1 MSSLMRFEVLAPDK
15 YVLKSDAIS
24 YVEAVTLWGGVG
36 ILPRHAPLIAAL
48 KEAPL
53 KYRDAEGIA
62 HFLCIQGGFMEVK
75 DNKVVVMTEAAETA
89 DEIDVDRAEASRYGQ
104 PAPFGSASEDRK
116 AGGGIPLTRAGQTTG
131 WSVSVRFTE
140 GFVRNYIRTNLF
152 FIKLFVILFAEFS
165 LISISLRVFS

>member
-75 DNKVVVMTEAAETA
+75 DRRIRMTRLIWTALWAACA
-89 DEIDVDRAEASRYGQ
+89 V
-104 PAPFGSASEDRK
+104 RK
-116 AGGGIPLTRAGQTTG
+116 
-131 WSVSVRFTE
+131 
-140 GFVRNYIRTNLF
+140 
-152 FIKLFVILFAEFS
+152 
-165 LISISLRVFS
+165 RV

>member
-89 DEIDVDRAEASRYGQ
+89 DEIDVDRAEASRLPMKLTLTAPKLRLCV
-104 PAPFGSASEDRK
+104 PASVWQTRMTRLIWTVSWAACAVRK
-116 AGGGIPLTRAGQTTG
+116 
-131 WSVSVRFTE
+131 
-140 GFVRNYIRTNLF
+140 
-152 FIKLFVILFAEFS
+152 
-165 LISISLRVFS
+165 RV

>member
-89 DEIDVDRAEASRYGQ
+89 DEIDVDRAEAS
-104 PAPFGSASEDRK
+104 A
-116 AGGGIPLTRAGQTTG
+116 T
-131 WSVSVRFTE
+131 VR
-140 GFVRNYIRTNLF
+140 LA
-152 FIKLFVILFAEFS
+152 AES
-165 LISISLRVFS
+165 R

>member
-62 HFLCIQGGFMEVK
+62 HFLALWRLR
-75 DNKVVVMTEAAETA
+75 T
-89 DEIDVDRAEASRYGQ
+89 
-104 PAPFGSASEDRK
+104 
-116 AGGGIPLTRAGQTTG
+116 TRL
-131 WSVSVRFTE
+131 W
-140 GFVRNYIRTNLF
+140 L
-152 FIKLFVILFAEFS
+152 
-165 LISISLRVFS
+165 

>member
-1 MSSLMRFEVLAPDK
+1 MASLMRFEVLAPDK

-62 HFLCIQGGFMEVK
+62 HFLCIQGGFMEVY
-75 DNKVVVMTEAAETA
+75 DGG
-89 DEIDVDRAEASRYGQ
+89 SR
-104 PAPFGSASEDRK
+104 DCR
-116 AGGGIPLTRAGQTTG
+116 
-131 WSVSVRFTE
+131 
-140 GFVRNYIRTNLF
+140 
-152 FIKLFVILFAEFS
+152 
-165 LISISLRVFS
+165 

>member
-1 MSSLMRFEVLAPDK
+1 MASLMRFEVLAPDK

-24 YVEAVTLWGGVG
+24 YVEAV
-36 ILPRHAPLIAAL
+36 IAAL

-89 DEIDVDRAEASRYGQ
+89 DEIDVDRAEASALRARERLAN
-104 PAPFGSASEDRK
+104 PDDEVDMDRVM
-116 AGGGIPLTRAGQTTG
+116 G
-131 WSVSVRFTE
+131 
-140 GFVRNYIRTNLF
+140 
-152 FIKLFVILFAEFS
+152 
-165 LISISLRVFS
+165 SLRRSEARLKTVRLAAESR

>member
-1 MSSLMRFEVLAPDK
+1 MASLMRFEVLAPDK

-24 YVEAVTLWGGVG
+24 YVEAVTLWGVVG

-62 HFLCIQGGFMEVK
+62 HFLCLQGGFMEVK

-89 DEIDVDRAEASRYGQ
+89 DEIDVDRAEASALRARERLAN
-104 PAPFGSASEDRK
+104 PDDEIDMDRVM
-116 AGGGIPLTRAGQTTG
+116 G
-131 WSVSVRFTE
+131 
-140 GFVRNYIRTNLF
+140 
-152 FIKLFVILFAEFS
+152 
-165 LISISLRVFS
+165 SLRRSEARLKTVRLAAESR

>member
-1 MSSLMRFEVLAPDK
+1 MASLMRFEVLAPDK

-24 YVEAVTLWGGVG
+24 YVEAVTLWGVIG

-62 HFLCIQGGFMEVK
+62 HFLCLQGGFMEVK

-89 DEIDVDRAEASRYGQ
+89 DEIDVDRAEAS
-104 PAPFGSASEDRK
+104 ENRK
-116 AGGGIPLTRAGQTTG
+116 AGGGIPLTGAGQTTG
-131 WSVSVRFTE
+131 WSVSVRFKE

-152 FIKLFVILFAEFS
+152 FIKCLL
-165 LISISLRVFS
+165 

>member
-1 MSSLMRFEVLAPDK
+1 MASLMRFEVLAPDK

-24 YVEAVTLWGGVG
+24 YVEAVTLWGVIG

-62 HFLCIQGGFMEVK
+62 HFLCLQGGFMEVK

-89 DEIDVDRAEASRYGQ
+89 DEIDVDRAEAS
-104 PAPFGSASEDRK
+104 APKLRRCVPVSAWRIRMTRLIWTALWAACAVRK
-116 AGGGIPLTRAGQTTG
+116 
-131 WSVSVRFTE
+131 
-140 GFVRNYIRTNLF
+140 
-152 FIKLFVILFAEFS
+152 
-165 LISISLRVFS
+165 RV